1 MAALGGLGFVE
12 VVTGALPS
20 SRQAGYTA
28 ASGDAAM
35 RRLML
40 AALLALPL
48 PSLPRGVSPAAA
60 GPPEG
65 VSGRMVFED
74 VPSTFLADIRAGRWA
89 AAYAQTS
96 RAFQSY
102 IGRTDFPS
110 WVGNGDFSK
119 GATLRR
125 PKPRTGRNCR
135 GETHELLDIGVCFNG
150 EQLQRWVFAWDD
162 ECWRFDHISTP

>member
-1 MAALGGLGFVE
+1 MLKWL
-12 VVTGALPS
+12 L
-20 SRQAGYTA
+20 A
-28 ASGDAAM
+28 AS
-35 RRLML
+35 
-40 AALLALPL
+40 LALPL
-48 PSLPRGVSPAAA
+48 LALFGPLPPAAA

-74 VPSTFLADIRAGRWA
+74 VPGAFLRDIRAGRWD

-102 IGRTDFPS
+102 VRRTDFPS

-119 GATLRR
+119 GVTLRR

-135 GETHELLDIGVCFNG
+135 GDTQELLDIGVCFNG
-150 EQLQRWVFAWDD
+150 AQLARWVFARDD
-162 ECWRFDHISTP
+162 QRWRFDHISTP